1 MGCVYKDICI
11 WGKRRQ
17 AGQGEGRKNKHL
29 EGVVIQGEFFC
40 FRMKHAVVL
49 SVGPER

>member
-1 MGCVYKDICI
+1 MALCI
-11 WGKRRQ
+11 YGVSVDRQ
-17 AGQGEGRKNKHL
+17 VRVKGEKPNNL

-40 FRMKHAVVL
+40 FRMKHVIAL

>member
-1 MGCVYKDICI
+1 MCIKIYVY
-11 WGKRRQ
+11 GVSVGRQ
-17 AGQGEGRKNKHL
+17 DRVKGEKNKHL